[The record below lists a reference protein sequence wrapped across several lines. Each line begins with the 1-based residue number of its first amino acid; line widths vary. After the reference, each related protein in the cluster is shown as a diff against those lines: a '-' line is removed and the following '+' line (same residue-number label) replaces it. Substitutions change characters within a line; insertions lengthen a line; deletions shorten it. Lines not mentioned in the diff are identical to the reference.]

1 MIISLIIRH
10 YKIYKGLN
18 YIPLSDG
25 TKFSS
30 ILGENGAGKS
40 SILESL
46 DCFFNKKPFTDWSIN
61 FEAKAEGSSGEN
73 SPHIIPIF
81 LIHKSKLRN
90 SLKADQES
98 YRNATSLSDYLWN
111 TSDNKNIETIKE
123 FYIHR
128 DILKTQIDPND
139 YFLLLVGRKYK
150 SNECFFGSYQNT
162 LSFINSNPHIKYEE
176 KELEE
181 YFSGFY
187 DYIISHYSYL
197 YIPVETDVQTY
208 TKLETQD
215 MQRLMDKNIQIEIE
229 NAITQKTIKTI
240 NGHLDKFVED
250 IEGVLETYKYKGKFK
265 NSLTMPDLVS
275 KIIESYFSIKELNK
289 KVPNST
295 KTIAVNELSS
305 GEKRKALIDLAYSF
319 LKKNSDRTTNLI
331 IAIDEPESSLHI
343 SNCYEQFEKLIE
355 IAKENHQILITTH
368 WYGFLP
374 IVTEGTATSINKGLD
389 NKITTDF
396 FSLSNF
402 REFIKQEKER
412 HKKAKVKGPLSIDY
426 RIKSYND
433 LIQSVIISIIQDP
446 PYNWII
452 CEGSSEKIYFENFFQ
467 KEIMDKKLRI
477 LPVGGYEEVMK
488 IYNYLLGPFKDSDY
502 DKKGK
507 IICLIDTDEN
517 RIDVDSVIS
526 NKNLYFKRLVFNKK
540 DDSIL
545 YDVNSDLTTVT
556 TIEDSL
562 NSEIFIETL
571 KFFSSE
577 NEELIP
583 LLEEKNINKKSVYS
597 KNALDLRDSEKDILK
612 AFFNKNYG
620 SNKLNFAKKY
630 LEITDTDY
638 LLGYD
643 IEWVSE
649 IKKIINS

>member
-1 MIISLIIRH
+1 MIVSLIIRH

-90 SLKADQES
+90 ILKADQES
-98 YRNATSLSDYLWN
+98 YKKAVFLSDYLWN
-111 TSDNKNIETIKE
+111 TSDNKNVETIKE
-123 FYIHR
+123 FYSHR
-128 DILKTQIDPND
+128 DILKTQVNPYD

-162 LSFINSNPHIKYEE
+162 LSFINDNPHIKYEE
-176 KELEE
+176 KELEN

-229 NAITQKTIKTI
+229 NAITKKTIKTI
-240 NGHLDKFVED
+240 NDHLDKFVED
-250 IEGVLETYKYKGKFK
+250 IEDVLGTYKYKGKSK
-265 NSLTMPDLVS
+265 DSLTMPDLVS
-275 KIIESYFSIKELNK
+275 RIIESYFSIKVLNK
-289 KVPNST
+289 KNPNSS

-319 LKKNSDRTTNLI
+319 LKQNSDRTTNLI

-374 IVTEGTATSINKGLD
+374 IVTQGTATSINKGLD
-389 NKITTDF
+389 NKISIDF

-467 KEIMDKKLRI
+467 EEIMDKKLRI

-526 NKNLYFKRLVFNKK
+526 NKNLYFKRLVFNQKNNT
-540 DDSIL
+540 IL
-545 YDVNSDLTTVT
+545 YDVNSDLTSVT

-562 NSEIFIETL
+562 NSEIFVETL
-571 KFFSSE
+571 RFFSSE

-583 LLEEKNINKKSVYS
+583 LLEEKNINKESVYS

-630 LEITDTDY
+630 LEITDADY
-638 LLGYD
+638 LLGYE

-649 IKKIINS
+649 IKKIINN

>member
-1 MIISLIIRH
+1 M
-10 YKIYKGLN
+10 
-18 YIPLSDG
+18 SDG

-90 SLKADQES
+90 ILKADQES
-98 YRNATSLSDYLWN
+98 YKKAVFLSDYLWN

-123 FYIHR
+123 FYNHR
-128 DILKTQIDPND
+128 DLLKTQVNPYD

-150 SNECFFGSYQNT
+150 SSECFFGSYQNT
-162 LSFINSNPHIKYEE
+162 LSFINDEPYKKYEE

-181 YFSGFY
+181 YFAGFY
-187 DYIISHYSYL
+187 EYIISHYSYL

-229 NAITQKTIKTI
+229 NAITKKTIKTI
-240 NGHLDKFVED
+240 NDHLDKFVEN
-250 IEGVLETYKYKGKFK
+250 IEDVLGTYKYKGKSK
-265 NSLTMPDLVS
+265 DSLTMPDLVS
-275 KIIESYFSIKELNK
+275 RIIESYFSIKVLNK
-289 KVPNST
+289 KIPNSS

-319 LKKNSDRTTNLI
+319 LKQNSDRTTNLI

-374 IVTEGTATSINKGLD
+374 IVTQGTATSINKGLD
-389 NKITTDF
+389 NKITIDF

-433 LIQSVIISIIQDP
+433 LIQSIIISIIQDP

-467 KEIMDKKLRI
+467 EEITNKKLRV

-517 RIDVDSVIS
+517 RINVDSAIS
-526 NKNLYFKRLVFNKK
+526 NKNLHFKRLVFNKK
-540 DDSIL
+540 DNSIL
-545 YDVNSDLTTVT
+545 CDVNSDLTTVT

-583 LLEEKNINKKSVYS
+583 LLEEKNINKESVYS

-612 AFFNKNYG
+612 TFFNKNYG

-630 LEITDTDY
+630 LEISDSDY
-638 LLGYD
+638 LMGYE

-649 IKKIINS
+649 IKKIINN

>member
-1 MIISLIIRH
+1 MIVSLIIRH

-73 SPHIIPIF
+73 SPHIVPIF
-81 LIHKSKLRN
+81 LIHKDKLRN
-90 SLKADQES
+90 TLKADQES
-98 YRNATSLSDYLWN
+98 YKNAALLSDYLWN

-128 DILKTQIDPND
+128 EVLKSHIDPNE
-139 YFLLLVGRKYK
+139 YFLLLIGRKYK
-150 SNECFFGSYQNT
+150 SNDCYFGSYQNT
-162 LSFINSNPHIKYEE
+162 LSFINDNPHIKYEE
-176 KELEE
+176 KELEN

-250 IEGVLETYKYKGKFK
+250 IEGVLETYKYKGKYK

-275 KIIESYFSIKELNK
+275 RIIESYFSIKELNK
-289 KVPNST
+289 KIPNSS

-305 GEKRKALIDLAYSF
+305 GEKRKALIDIAYSF

-343 SNCYEQFEKLIE
+343 NNCFEQFEKLIE

-374 IVTEGTATSINKGLD
+374 IVTQGTATSINKGLD

-412 HKKAKVKGPLSIDY
+412 HKKAKTKTPLSIDY

-433 LIQSVIISIIQDP
+433 LIQSIVISIIQDP

-452 CEGSSEKIYFENFFQ
+452 CEGSSEKIYFENFFK
-467 KEIMDKKLRI
+467 KEIKDQKLRI

-488 IYNYLLGPFKDSDY
+488 IYNYLLGPFKDADY

-517 RIDVDSVIS
+517 RIEVDSIIT

-540 DDSIL
+540 DNTIL

-562 NSEIFIETL
+562 DSTIYIETL

-577 NEELIP
+577 NEELKSI
-583 LLEEKNINKKSVYS
+583 LEDNNIIKESIYS

-612 AFFNKNYG
+612 AFFNKNNG
-620 SNKLNFAKKY
+620 KNKLAFAKKY
-630 LEITDTDY
+630 LEIYDDD
-638 LLGYD
+638 LFGGILG
-643 IEWVSE
+643 WVSE
-649 IKKIINS
+649 IKKIINN

>member
-10 YKIYKGLN
+10 FKIYKGIN

-46 DCFFNKKPFTDWSIN
+46 DCVFNKKPFTDWSIN

-81 LIHKSKLRN
+81 LIQKSKLRN
-90 SLKADQES
+90 TIKADQNLFQKAS
-98 YRNATSLSDYLWN
+98 LLSDYLWN
-111 TSDNKNIETIKE
+111 TSDNKNIDSIKE
-123 FYIHR
+123 FYIQR
-128 DILKTQIDPND
+128 EELKAKFDKD
-139 YFLLLVGRKYK
+139 EYFLLLVGRKYK
-150 SNECFFGSYQNT
+150 SNDNFFGSYQNT
-162 LSFINSNPHIKYEE
+162 LTFINDATHIKYTD
-176 KELEE
+176 KELED

-187 DYIISHYSYL
+187 EYIISHYSYL

-215 MQRLMDKNIQIEIE
+215 MQRLMDKNIQSEIE
-229 NAITQKTIKTI
+229 NAITLKTITTI
-240 NGHLDKFVED
+240 NGHLNKFVED
-250 IEGVLETYKYKGKFK
+250 IENVLQTYKYKGKFK

-319 LKKNSDRTTNLI
+319 LKKNFDRTTNLI
-331 IAIDEPESSLHI
+331 IAIDEPEASLHI

-355 IAKENHQILITTH
+355 IAKENHQVLITTH

-374 IVTEGTATSINKGLD
+374 IVTQGTATSIKKGDD

-402 REFIKQEKER
+402 REFIKQAKEK
-412 HKKAKVKGPLSIDY
+412 HKKSKIKAPLSIDY

-433 LIQSVIISIIQDP
+433 LIQSIIISLIQDA

-452 CEGSSEKIYFENFFQ
+452 CEGSSEKIYFENFFKQ
-467 KEIMDKKLRI
+467 EIIKKKLRI

-488 IYNYLLGPFKDSDY
+488 IYHYLLGPFKDSDY

-517 RIDVDSVIS
+517 RIDVESVIT
-526 NKNLYFKRLVFNKK
+526 NKNLFFKRLVFNKNEK
-540 DDSIL
+540 LIL
-545 YDVNSDLTTVT
+545 YDVNSDLTTIT

-562 NSEIFIETL
+562 DSKLFIETL
-571 KFFSSE
+571 KYFSSE

-583 LLEEKNINKKSVYS
+583 LIEEKNHNKSSIYS
-597 KNALDLRDSEKDILK
+597 KNALDLRDSEKEILK
-612 AFFNKNYG
+612 EFFNKNQG
-620 SNKLNFAKKY
+620 SNKLNFANKY
-630 LEITDTDY
+630 NEFDNAKSEKTT
-638 LLGYD
+638 
-643 IEWVSE
+643 IEWVNE
-649 IKKIINS
+649 IKKLINN

>member
-1 MIISLIIRH
+1 MIVSLIIRH
-10 YKIYKGLN
+10 YKIYKGIN
-18 YIPLSDG
+18 YIPLSDS
-25 TKFSS
+25 TNFSS

-46 DCFFNKKPFTDWSIN
+46 DCFFNKKPFSDWSIN
-61 FEAKAEGSSGEN
+61 FEAKAEGSTGDN

-81 LIHKSKLRN
+81 LISKDKLRN
-90 SLKADQES
+90 SYKADQDL
-98 YRNATSLSDYLWN
+98 YKKATLLSDYMWS
-111 TSDNKNIETIKE
+111 TTDYKNIETIKE
-123 FYIHR
+123 FYSHR
-128 DILKTQIDPND
+128 DKLKAQINPDD
-139 YFLLLVGRKYK
+139 YFLILVGRKYK
-150 SNECFFGSYQNT
+150 SSECFFGSYQNS
-162 LSFINSNPHIKYEE
+162 LSFINNNPHLKYDEN
-176 KELEE
+176 ELDE
-181 YFSGFY
+181 YFKGFY

-197 YIPVETDVQTY
+197 YIPVETDVKTY

-215 MQRLMDKNIQIEIE
+215 MQRLMDKNIQNEIE
-229 NAITQKTIKTI
+229 KAITQKTIDQI
-240 NGHLDKFVED
+240 NAHLNKFVED
-250 IEGVLETYKYKGKFK
+250 IESVLETYKYKGKFK

-289 KVPNST
+289 KLPNST

-319 LKKNSDRTTNLI
+319 VKKNSDRTSNLI

-343 SNCYEQFEKLIE
+343 NNCYEQFEKLIE

-374 IVTEGTATSINKGLD
+374 IVTQGTATSINKGPD
-389 NKITTDF
+389 NKITTEF

-402 REFIKQEKER
+402 REFIKQEKE
-412 HKKAKVKGPLSIDY
+412 KLKKTKAKGSLSIDY

-433 LIQSVIISIIQDP
+433 LIQSIIISIIQDP

-467 KEIMDKKLRI
+467 KEIKENKLRI
-477 LPVGGYEEVMK
+477 LPVGGYDEVIK

-507 IICLIDTDEN
+507 IICLIDTDAN
-517 RIDVDSVIS
+517 RVDVDLVIP

-540 DDSIL
+540 DNSIL
-545 YDVNSDLTTVT
+545 YDVNSDLTTET

-562 NSEIFIETL
+562 NSAIFLETL
-571 KFFSSE
+571 QLFTID
-577 NEELIP
+577 NEELVS
-583 LLEEKNINKKSVYS
+583 LLLEKNINLESVYS
-597 KNALDLRDSEKDILK
+597 KNTLDLRDSEKETLK

-620 SNKLNFAKKY
+620 INKLNFAKQY
-630 LEITDTDY
+630 LKCSDESLIDNKI
-638 LLGYD
+638 G
-643 IEWVSE
+643 WVEE
-649 IKKIINS
+649 IKKLISN

>member
-25 TKFSS
+25 TNFSS

-73 SPHIIPIF
+73 SPHIVPIF

-90 SLKADQES
+90 TYKADQELYKKAS
-98 YRNATSLSDYLWN
+98 LLSDYLWN

-123 FYIHR
+123 FYLQR
-128 DILKTQIDPND
+128 EELKTKFNTNE
-139 YFLLLVGRKYK
+139 YFLLIVGRKYK
-150 SNECFFGSYQNT
+150 STDCYFGSYQNT
-162 LSFINSNPHIKYEE
+162 LLFINENIHLKYEE
-176 KELEE
+176 KELDE

-187 DYIISHYSYL
+187 DYVISHYSFL

-215 MQRLMDKNIQIEIE
+215 MQKLMDKNIQTEIE

-289 KVPNST
+289 KIPNST

-355 IAKENHQILITTH
+355 IAKENHQVLITTH

-374 IVTEGTATSINKGLD
+374 IVTQGTATSINKGLD

-402 REFIKQEKER
+402 REFIKQAKEK
-412 HKKAKVKGPLSIDY
+412 HKKSKIKAPLSIDY

-433 LIQSVIISIIQDP
+433 LIQSIIISIIQDP

-467 KEIMDKKLRI
+467 QEITDKKLRI

-488 IYNYLLGPFKDSDY
+488 IYNYLIGPFKDSDY

-517 RIDVDSVIS
+517 RIDVDSVIT
-526 NKNLYFKRLVFNKK
+526 NKNLHFKRLVFNKK
-540 DDSIL
+540 DNTIL

-562 NSEIFIETL
+562 NSIIFVETL

-577 NEELIP
+577 NQELIP
-583 LLEEKNINKKSVYS
+583 LLEETNINPKSVYS
-597 KNALDLRDSEKDILK
+597 KNALDLKDSEKDILK

-630 LEITDTDY
+630 LELSDDDLIGDE
-638 LLGYD
+638 
-643 IEWVSE
+643 IEWVLE
-649 IKKIINS
+649 IKRIINN